1 MQKKLLYHALLD
13 GVKLQKFKFPTT
25 EYILSKVF
33 DAYTKTTSEK
43 KEPYYIFQDP
53 HNAKKSYKLSVNYN
67 YKVPKMVI
75 EEYYDTILVKRHE
88 YW

>member
-1 MQKKLLYHALLD
+1 LD
-13 GVKLQKFKFPTT
+13 GYDLKPFIFPTT
-25 EYILSKVF
+25 DYILSKVF
-33 DAYTKTTSEK
+33 DAYTKKSGTKLES
-43 KEPYYIFQDP
+43 YYIFQDKQD
-53 HNAKKSYKLSVNYN
+53 NKKSYKLSVDYN